1 MGIMFKLL
9 SGLAAV
15 QAVETEEQDDKRVKT
30 THSIKARHSHHL
42 INIKKYHHANGI
54 AHLHYCMD
62 RRHHMVPCTHVMD
75 DFSYSRGLIEEII
88 ATLPRFVHKHTVIYR
103 MYTTLKLYYLHQ
115 QELLNEVLS
124 ILKLHI
130 HSADLAKTLMAY
142 MATMRGGSFGWV
154 AQITALLKTHL
165 KMEVTQ
171 MQTLVA
177 HHRLVYKL
185 HSIIRH
191 AAMRSHR
198 QIHKLYAVMHKHG
211 FMHKGLLR
219 SRRTMITTHHHI
231 MRKIRHVFRTHR
243 VHTSVVRHTHTVVRH
258 SSYSF
263 RSSHS
268 TSKSVRIM
276 LSKHSVHTT
285 KKMLHKMLKRA
296 KTTTT
301 RRHIKK
307 ALKLVKKVAK
317 KAKKTKKGKK

>member
-1 MGIMFKLL
+1 
-9 SGLAAV
+9 
-15 QAVETEEQDDKRVKT
+15 
-30 THSIKARHSHHL
+30 
-42 INIKKYHHANGI
+42 
-54 AHLHYCMD
+54 MD

-75 DFSYSRGLIEEII
+75 DFSYSRNLINEII

-130 HSADLAKTLMAY
+130 HSADLAKTLMSY

-154 AQITALLKTHL
+154 AQITTLLKTHL
-165 KMEVTQ
+165 KMEVNQ
-171 MQTLVA
+171 MHTLVA

-191 AAMRSHR
+191 AAMTSHR
-198 QIHKLYAVMHKHG
+198 QIHKLYSVMNRHG

-243 VHTSVVRHTHTVVRH
+243 VHTSVTRHTTRTFH
-258 SSYSF
+258 SSTKHYSF

-268 TSKSVRIM
+268 TSRSVRVM
-276 LSKHSVHTT
+276 LSKHSTFT
-285 KKMLHKMLKRA
+285 ASKMLKKMLKKA

-301 RRHIKK
+301 KRHLKK
-307 ALKLVKKVAK
+307 ALKMVHKVAK
-317 KAKKTKKGKK
+317 KAKKAKKGKK

>member
-1 MGIMFKLL
+1 MSEIYIKHENLMSDMKKD
-9 SGLAAV
+9 
-15 QAVETEEQDDKRVKT
+15 QETEKIELE
-30 THSIKARHSHHL
+30 SEKAKLSQE
-42 INIKKYHHANGI
+42 
-54 AHLHYCMD
+54 
-62 RRHHMVPCTHVMD
+62 
-75 DFSYSRGLIEEII
+75 IEEII

-198 QIHKLYAVMHKHG
+198 
-211 FMHKGLLR
+211 
-219 SRRTMITTHHHI
+219 
-231 MRKIRHVFRTHR
+231 
-243 VHTSVVRHTHTVVRH
+243 
-258 SSYSF
+258 
-263 RSSHS
+263 
-268 TSKSVRIM
+268 
-276 LSKHSVHTT
+276 
-285 KKMLHKMLKRA
+285 
-296 KTTTT
+296 
-301 RRHIKK
+301 
-307 ALKLVKKVAK
+307 
-317 KAKKTKKGKK
+317 

>member
-1 MGIMFKLL
+1 MG
-9 SGLAAV
+9 
-15 QAVETEEQDDKRVKT
+15 
-30 THSIKARHSHHL
+30 
-42 INIKKYHHANGI
+42 
-54 AHLHYCMD
+54 
-62 RRHHMVPCTHVMD
+62 
-75 DFSYSRGLIEEII
+75 
-88 ATLPRFVHKHTVIYR
+88 HT
-103 MYTTLKLYYLHQ
+103 
-115 QELLNEVLS
+115 
-124 ILKLHI
+124 

-142 MATMRGGSFGWV
+142 MATMRGGIFGWV

-243 VHTSVVRHTHTVVRH
+243 VHTSVVRHTTRTFHTSTRRI
-258 SSYSF
+258 SF
-263 RSSHS
+263 KSSHS
-268 TSKSVRIM
+268 TSRSVRIL

-285 KKMLHKMLKRA
+285 KKMLHKMLAKA

-301 RRHIKK
+301 KKHIKK

-317 KAKKTKKGKK
+317 KAKKAKKGKK